1 MMDLAYAQA
10 ASRRYSECVQK
21 FRLQHEW
28 MMSLLQGTVAE
39 ESLTLLASMVDE
51 AEGWNEE
58 AGWLDLEEAA
68 DLFKLQLKLD
78 LYQAPIVSIDQIPEP
93 FRDEYC
99 KMDDQQ
105 FKAHLQ
111 ELRKRGEGACEELS
125 HLRQGLKYVLV
136 EHGLFDD
143 FQAVLEEANPLDA
156 ERLEPLLENLIGLW
170 ERHYKLALSLLGLAD
185 QLPPDES
192 EAA

>member
-1 MMDLAYAQA
+1 MDLAYAQA

-58 AGWLDLEEAA
+58 AGWLDIEEAA
-68 DLFKLQLKLD
+68 HLFELQLKLD
-78 LYQAPIVSIDQIPEP
+78 LYQPPIGSFDQIPEP
-93 FRDEYC
+93 FRDEYSN
-99 KMDDQQ
+99 MDDRQ
-105 FKAHLQ
+105 FKVHLQ
-111 ELRKRGEGACEELS
+111 ELRQRGDLACEELS
-125 HLRQGLKYVLV
+125 HLRKGGKHVLV

-143 FQAVLEEANPLDA
+143 FQAILEQASPLDA
-156 ERLEPLLENLIGLW
+156 ERLEPLLENLVGLW
-170 ERHYKLALSLLGLAD
+170 DRHYRLALSLLQLAD
-185 QLPPDES
+185 QLPPDEL
-192 EAA
+192 EASL